1 MILTLT
7 GENTYAATQA
17 ERQVIGAFAAKHGA
31 NGIERI
37 DAEELDAARLPDLF
51 QGVTLFAPVRLV
63 VLKNISANKHIQEA
77 LTEVLSAVSPDTTVI
92 IADPHLDKRT
102 KLYKFLKANTNFQEF
117 AALDEHKLTAWV
129 QQRVAEAGA
138 TITKADA
145 QFLVQRTG
153 HDQWRLHNEIDKL
166 VSYQDG
172 INRHIIE
179 SLVEPSPEGNAFEL
193 LDAALA
199 GQQQKVT
206 TLVTAL
212 KTEEDPYKLFGL
224 LASQVHALAVVAA
237 AGGKSPDII
246 AKEAGLHP
254 FVVRKTQPL
263 ARRLGLA
270 HVQQLAKDVAD
281 CDWHLK
287 STGAD
292 PWHLLE
298 VTLQKMA
305 K

>member
-1 MILTLT
+1 MIITLT

-17 ERQVIGAFAAKHGA
+17 ERQITGAFAAKHGA

-37 DAEELDAARLPDLF
+37 DAEALDAARLPDLF
-51 QGVTLFAPVRLV
+51 QGATLFAPVRLV
-63 VLKNISANKHIQEA
+63 VLKNISANKSIQEPLA
-77 LTEVLSAVSPDTTVI
+77 EVLAKTADETTVVI
-92 IADPHLDKRT
+92 SDAHLDKRT

-117 AALDEHKLTAWV
+117 PNLDEHKLAAWV
-129 QQRVAEAGA
+129 QQQVAATNA
-138 TITKADA
+138 TIAKTDA
-145 QFLVQRTG
+145 QYLVQRTG
-153 HDQWRLHNEIDKL
+153 HDQWRLHHEIEKL
-166 VSYQDG
+166 AGYNSDITRQL
-172 INRHIIE
+172 IE

-193 LDAALA
+193 LDAALN
-199 GQQQKVT
+199 GQSQKVASI
-206 TLVTAL
+206 VAAL

-224 LASQVHALAVVAA
+224 LASQVHALAVVMA

-254 FVVRKTQPL
+254 FVVRKTQPI
-263 ARRLGLA
+263 ARRLGMA
-270 HVQQLAKDVAD
+270 QVQKIAKDVAD

>member
-1 MILTLT
+1 MIITLT
-7 GENTYAATQA
+7 GENAYAIAQA
-17 ERQVIGAFAAKHGA
+17 ERQVAEAFAAKHGK

-37 DAEELDAARLPDLF
+37 DAEGLDAARLPDLF
-51 QGVTLFAPVRLV
+51 QGATLFAPVRLV
-63 VLKNISANKHIQEA
+63 VLKNIGANKGVQEL
-77 LTEVLSAVSPDTTVI
+77 LTEILPKAADETTVI
-92 IADPHLDKRT
+92 IADSHLDKRT

-117 AALDEHKLTAWV
+117 PQLDEHKLVSWV
-129 QQRVAEAGA
+129 QQQGVAANA
-138 TITKADA
+138 TIAKADA
-145 QFLVQRTG
+145 QYLVQRTG
-153 HDQWRLHNEIDKL
+153 HDQWRLHHEIEKL
-166 VSYQDG
+166 AGYNGDITRQL
-172 INRHIIE
+172 IE

-193 LDAALA
+193 LDAALNS
-199 GQQQKVT
+199 QSQKVAAI
-206 TLVTAL
+206 VAAL

-254 FVVRKTQPL
+254 FVVRKTQPV
-263 ARRLGLA
+263 ARKLGLQR
-270 HVQQLAKDVAD
+270 VQAIAKDVAD

>member
-1 MILTLT
+1 MIITLT

-17 ERQVIGAFAAKHGA
+17 ERQVASAFVAKHGA

-51 QGVTLFAPVRLV
+51 QGATLFASVRLV
-63 VLKNISANKHIQEA
+63 VLKNISANKQIQEP
-77 LTEVLSAVSPDTTVI
+77 LTEILGNAASDTTVV

-117 AALDEHKLTAWV
+117 APLDEHKLVAWV
-129 QQRVAEAGA
+129 QKRVAEANA
-138 TITKADA
+138 NISKPDA
-145 QFLVQRTG
+145 QYLVQRTG
-153 HDQWRLHNEIDKL
+153 HDQWRLHHEIDKL
-166 VSYQDG
+166 VSYQSDL
-172 INRHIIE
+172 NRHVID

-199 GQQQKVT
+199 GQSQKVT
-206 TLVTAL
+206 NIVAAL

-254 FVVRKTQPL
+254 FVVRKTQPI
-263 ARRLGLA
+263 ARRMGLQQ
-270 HVQQLAKDVAD
+270 VQKIAQYVAD